1 MDNGYSKYANEFM
14 EITNITFYL
23 HLRLKSFRRS
33 CSMPSWLGTVLHCT
47 ESSLINTDVFN
58 NVISHIVRHDLLQNI
73 PNHES
78 HNVNYYG
85 PM

>member
-23 HLRLKSFRRS
+23 HLGLKNFRGSF
-33 CSMPSWLGTVLHCT
+33 SMPSSSGRVLHCT

-58 NVISHIVRHDLLQNI
+58 NVISRIVRHNLSQNFA
-73 PNHES
+73 NHES
-78 HNVNYYG
+78 HNVNYYRL
-85 PM
+85 M